1 MRIAPTMALSALV
14 LAGCSSYN
22 FKRKASMDASPS
34 FVTSPRWHTL
44 TSQHRVNVTVRLQGK
59 TEKRTL
65 RGLVA
70 VERPGNLRLRAL
82 GPAGI
87 TLFDLLVRNGE
98 PKVVSAIRD
107 SAGLDDAI
115 RSLAADLAAA
125 YTLDP
130 QGDRTVVQG
139 DAHTIIVREPGRRVS
154 LFDFVGD
161 PAMWRR
167 AEIETD
173 RYHVSV
179 EVEDDKVDATL
190 DPSMFTD

>member
-1 MRIAPTMALSALV
+1 VKIALLALA
-14 LAGCSSYN
+14 LAGCAHVAPHRVSL
-22 FKRKASMDASPS
+22 AATPS
-34 FVTSPRWHTL
+34 FVTAPRWHTL
-44 TSQHRVNVTVRLQGK
+44 TAQHRVNVTVRLPGK
-59 TEKRTL
+59 IEKRTL

-82 GPAGI
+82 GPAGL

-98 PKVVSAIRD
+98 PKIVSAIRD
-107 SAGLDDAI
+107 SAGLEDVI
-115 RSLAADLAAA
+115 HSLASDLAAA
-125 YTLDP
+125 FALDP
-130 QGDRTVVQG
+130 EGERTVVQG

-154 LFDFVGD
+154 LFDFAGT
-161 PAMWRR
+161 PPIWHR

-179 EVEDDKVDATL
+179 EVEDAKPDVAL